1 MAGSFFVHNLPVPNG
16 DLECYVKLGDMFMFI
31 EPMLLTDVK
40 APFEDPRFICELKI
54 DGIRAIISVEERVRI
69 YTRHQTEITARF
81 GEIVTAAA
89 AAVGKGTIL
98 DGELVVCDVTTGKPD
113 FEATMR
119 RFSST
124 SRAPRRTTPGLCFVA
139 FDILSHRGRDTKTLP
154 LMQRK
159 AILEDALHENNLIKR
174 IRYIEKGFILFF
186 ERCRSEQLEGIVL
199 KRRDSRYHPG
209 MRRAEWQR
217 VVNYMR
223 DEVVVTGFSKKD
235 AAWSIGQERGG
246 QIVPVGLLEHGL
258 TEPIRKAVFPI
269 LRQTVIRETKDFA
282 FVRPLVRLSVRFRHW
297 TKAGKMRLPVLERV
311 IV

>member
-1 MAGSFFVHNLPVPNG
+1 MV
-16 DLECYVKLGDMFMFI
+16 
-31 EPMLLTDVK
+31 
-40 APFEDPRFICELKI
+40 
-54 DGIRAIISVEERVRI
+54 
-69 YTRHQTEITARF
+69 
-81 GEIVTAAA
+81 
-89 AAVGKGTIL
+89 
-98 DGELVVCDVTTGKPD
+98 
-113 FEATMR
+113 
-119 RFSST
+119 
-124 SRAPRRTTPGLCFVA
+124 
-139 FDILSHRGRDTKTLP
+139 DIL
-154 LMQRK
+154 
-159 AILEDALHENNLIKR
+159 
-174 IRYIEKGFILFF
+174 EKGFIPFF